1 MLFFLI
7 ILLLF
12 PCILF
17 LCRYA
22 IALQLFLNIFFN
34 VLISLIFFD
43 SPNRKPEPG
52 KVFERDYF
60 HYNRKN
66 NKIITILIKE
76 KNQRFYIQDNT
87 TSFSYFNS

>member
-1 MLFFLI
+1 MIFSYYSIIISLHSFPLPICDCATTISEYLFQRLNFFDFFLTRQI
-7 ILLLF
+7 E
-12 PCILF
+12 
-17 LCRYA
+17 
-22 IALQLFLNIFFN
+22 N
-34 VLISLIFFD
+34 
-43 SPNRKPEPG
+43 PG

-87 TSFSYFNS
+87 SFSYFNS